1 MTGAQAWSWQPLPH
15 RRKPPGL
22 RPLLLNPRSKQ
33 KPRWKHTPTG
43 GNQAGSLFLVS
54 ALCLYFHAETW
65 GALCRGTAGRV
76 RPQEAH
82 PRECAAPSAQQTCGP
97 GERCPLWGKQLGSGQ
112 HPRLLLR
119 GQRRP
124 SSRPGHPPRGQ
135 EQSQQGLPD
144 LQEGQEDR
152 SSTAMPRYAMRIL

>member
-1 MTGAQAWSWQPLPH
+1 MTGAQAWSRQPLPH
-15 RRKPPGL
+15 HGKPPGL

-76 RPQEAH
+76 RPQEAR

-97 GERCPLWGKQLGSGQ
+97 GERCPPWGWQTARQRPAPPAPPLRSVLALLTARAPTQRPRAEPAGS
-112 HPRLLLR
+112 P
-119 GQRRP
+119 
-124 SSRPGHPPRGQ
+124 
-135 EQSQQGLPD
+135 
-144 LQEGQEDR
+144 
-152 SSTAMPRYAMRIL
+152 